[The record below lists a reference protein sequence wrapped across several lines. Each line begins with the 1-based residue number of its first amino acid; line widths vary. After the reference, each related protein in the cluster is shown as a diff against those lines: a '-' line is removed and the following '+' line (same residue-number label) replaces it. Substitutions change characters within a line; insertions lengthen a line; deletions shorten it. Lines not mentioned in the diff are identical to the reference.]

1 MKLRQHLSAFFMTEL
16 IVPSNITYEV
26 MQTEQANVQ
35 FFTYSTS
42 AIIVF
47 HLYSISPLF
56 DRLFSHHK
64 KLYHRFYY
72 LELGPKN

>member
-1 MKLRQHLSAFFMTEL
+1 MKLHQHLSAFFYDR

-35 FFTYSTS
+35 FFTYSIS

-56 DRLFSHHK
+56 DRVFSHHK
-64 KLYHRFYY
+64 KLHHRFY
-72 LELGPKN
+72 LQQGPKN

>member
-1 MKLRQHLSAFFMTEL
+1 MKLHQHLSAFFVTEL

-26 MQTEQANVQ
+26 MQPEQANVR
-35 FFTYSTS
+35 FFTYSIS
-42 AIIVF
+42 AITVF